1 MLRIGDF
8 ARLGR
13 VTVKALRHYDEEG
26 LLRPADVDRAT
37 GYRFYMPDQL
47 ITLSRILQLKDLGF
61 PLTEIRA
68 LIEAP
73 GRLGNALAARR
84 GELAASIEADR
95 ERVARLDAILETLG
109 ENADSPAIVVKPVE
123 PVLALTARALVEP
136 GSHDIEQLFEKL
148 EREAARAK
156 ARTDANPFLLFHDGA
171 DHTDRMDVEVCVPL
185 IERGEAMKSVREVE
199 GAVIAGALVYRGPYR
214 QTPELFAHL
223 ARWIDA
229 NGGAIGGPL
238 REVYLRFGASQSGY
252 RLPERVLARSAADY
266 VTELVAPIA

>member
-26 LLRPADVDRAT
+26 LLRPTEVDRSS

-61 PLTEIRA
+61 SLNEIRA

-73 GRLGNALAARR
+73 EQLGPALVARR
-84 GELAASIEADR
+84 SDLAASIEADR
-95 ERVARLDAILETLG
+95 ERLARLDALRETLEEAG
-109 ENADSPAIVVKPVE
+109 APAIVVKPVE
-123 PVLALTARALVEP
+123 PVLALTSRALVEP
-136 GSHDIEQLFEKL
+136 DSDDIQELFEKL

-156 ARTDANPFLLFHDGA
+156 ARADANPFLLFHEA
-171 DHTDRMDVEVCVPL
+171 TAQADRMDVEVCVPL
-185 IERGEAMKSVREVE
+185 NARGDDLKAAREVE
-199 GAVIAGALVYRGPYR
+199 GAATAGSLIYRGAYR
-214 QTPELFAHL
+214 QTPDLFTRL

-238 REVYLRFGASQSGY
+238 REVYLRFGASQAGY
-252 RLPERVLARSAADY
+252 RLPERVLAHNAADY
-266 VTELVAPIA
+266 VTELIAPIA

>member
-26 LLRPADVDRAT
+26 LLRPAEVDRAS
-37 GYRFYMPDQL
+37 GYRFYTPDQL

-61 PLTEIRA
+61 QLTEIRGLIDDPSQLGEA
-68 LIEAP
+68 LS
-73 GRLGNALAARR
+73 ARR
-84 GELAASIEADR
+84 GHLAAAIEADR
-95 ERVARLDAILETLG
+95 VRLARLDAIRTTLEG
-109 ENADSPAIVVKPVE
+109 AAAPAVVVKPVD
-123 PVLALTARALVEP
+123 PVLALTVRTMVEP
-136 GSHDIEQLFEKL
+136 GGADIQDLFEKL

-156 ARTDANPFLLFHDGA
+156 ARADASPFLLFHDGA
-171 DHTDRMDVEVCVPL
+171 AQADRIDVEICVPL
-185 IERGEAMKSVREVE
+185 TERGGGLKAAREVE
-199 GAVIAGALVYRGPYR
+199 GAATAGALVYAGAYR
-214 QTPELFAHL
+214 QTPDLFTRL

-252 RLPERVLARSAADY
+252 RLPERVLARNDADY
-266 VTELVAPIA
+266 VTELIAPIA

>member
-26 LLRPADVDRAT
+26 LLRPADVDRVS
-37 GYRFYMPDQL
+37 GYRFYTPDQL
-47 ITLSRILQLKDLGF
+47 IALSRILQLKDLGF

-68 LIEAP
+68 LLAEP
-73 GRLGNALAARR
+73 GRLSKALVSRR

-95 ERVARLDAILETLG
+95 ERLARLDAVRETLEG
-109 ENADSPAIVVKPVE
+109 ADAPAIVVKPVE
-123 PVLALTARALVEP
+123 PVLALTARAMVEP
-136 GSHDIEQLFEKL
+136 GSDDVQNLFEKL

-156 ARTDANPFLLFHDGA
+156 ARADASPFLLFHDGA
-171 DHTDRMDVEVCVPL
+171 TPGDRMDVEVCIPL
-185 IERGEAMKSVREVE
+185 TDRGGDLKAAREVE
-199 GAVIAGALVYRGPYR
+199 GAMTAGALVYSGAYR
-214 QTPELFAHL
+214 QTPDLFTRL

-229 NGGAIGGPL
+229 NGGVIGGPL

-252 RLPERVLARSAADY
+252 RLPERVLARDAADY
-266 VTELVAPIA
+266 VTELIAPVA

>member
-26 LLRPADVDRAT
+26 LLRPAEVDRST

-61 PLTEIRA
+61 PLNEIRM
-68 LIEAP
+68 LIAEPA
-73 GRLGNALAARR
+73 RLGEALAARR
-84 GELAASIEADR
+84 SGLAASIEADR
-95 ERVARLDAILETLG
+95 ERLARLDAMRETLEG
-109 ENADSPAIVVKPVE
+109 PDAPAAIVVKPVE
-123 PVLALTARALVEP
+123 PVLALTARAMIEP
-136 GSHDIEQLFEKL
+136 DSDEIQEMFERL

-156 ARTDANPFLLFHDGA
+156 ARADANPFLLFHDGA
-171 DHTDRMDVEVCVPL
+171 ALSDRMDVEVCVPL
-185 IERGEAMKSVREVE
+185 NEGGDMKAAREVE
-199 GAVIAGALVYRGPYR
+199 GAATAGSLIYRGAYR
-214 QTPELFAHL
+214 QTPDLFTRL

-252 RLPERVLARSAADY
+252 RLPERVLAKNSADY
-266 VTELVAPIA
+266 VTELIAPIA

>member
-26 LLRPADVDRAT
+26 LLHPAEVDRAS
-37 GYRFYMPDQL
+37 GYRFYTPDQL

-61 PLTEIRA
+61 PLNEIRA
-68 LIEAP
+68 LIEEP
-73 GRLGNALAARR
+73 GRLGQALAARR

-95 ERVARLDAILETLG
+95 ERLARLDAIRNTLEDASG
-109 ENADSPAIVVKPVE
+109 PAIVVKPVE
-123 PVLALTARALVEP
+123 PVLALTARAMVEP
-136 GSHDIEQLFEKL
+136 GSDEIQELFEKL

-156 ARTDANPFLLFHDGA
+156 ARADASPFLLFHDGVA
-171 DHTDRMDVEVCVPL
+171 LADRMDVEVCVPL
-185 IERGEAMKSVREVE
+185 RERGADLKTAREVQ
-199 GAVIAGALVYRGPYR
+199 GAATAGALVYGGAYR
-214 QTPELFAHL
+214 QTPHLFTRL

-229 NGGAIGGPL
+229 NGGEIGGPL

-252 RLPERVLARSAADY
+252 RLPDRVLAANAADY
-266 VTELVAPIA
+266 VTELIAPIA